1 MQKLTLI
8 GNLGKDAQVVE
19 SMNGKK
25 CLSFSVAANGYRN
38 GEQKTCWYNVVWFNY
53 APNMVQYLTK
63 GKSVVVVGEL
73 DADIRVDN
81 SGVSR
86 IDRSVVADSVT
97 FLSVNSGTENNG
109 NTTSTTQ
116 PKQETKKTY
125 NQTNVVP
132 SNDDEISAMTS
143 RQTSAPAQEVFDDLP
158 F

>member
-25 CLSFSVAANGYRN
+25 FLSFSVAANGYRN
-38 GEQKTCWYNVVWFNY
+38 GEQKTSWYNIVWFNY
-53 APNMVQYLTK
+53 TPNMVQYLTK
-63 GKSVVVVGEL
+63 GKSVVVVCEL

-109 NTTSTTQ
+109 NTTSSTQ
-116 PKQETKKTY
+116 PKQETKK
-125 NQTNVVP
+125 
-132 SNDDEISAMTS
+132 
-143 RQTSAPAQEVFDDLP
+143 
-158 F
+158 

>member
-1 MQKLTLI
+1 
-8 GNLGKDAQVVE
+8 
-19 SMNGKK
+19 
-25 CLSFSVAANGYRN
+25 
-38 GEQKTCWYNVVWFNY
+38 
-53 APNMVQYLTK
+53 MVQYLTK

-116 PKQETKKTY
+116 PKQETKKSY